1 MSNAT
6 MRELEQPGTSPIPPI
21 ANDDLF
27 LAARSPNPLED
38 TIERVTGTIRA
49 RLLSP
54 GDRLPAERDLA
65 AQLGVSRST
74 LRVALQTLTDAGW
87 LEVRRGRHG
96 GSFVMRWPRMPHPR
110 KLAEVLGRHQ
120 HDLPGLL
127 DYRRAVECA
136 AAQFAAERATA
147 HDIEELVAVNQT
159 MLACRSNF
167 EAYRT
172 ADARFHI
179 AIARAAHSP
188 RIMQSVTEVQASM
201 TEVLDVI
208 IYQTKEQLPGANEHH
223 CMIIDAIRT
232 HEPERAYSL
241 MRMHLCA
248 TEHIIHSLTAA

>member
-6 MRELEQPGTSPIPPI
+6 MRELETTVTPSM

-27 LAARSPNPLED
+27 FASRSPNPLED

-49 RLLSP
+49 RLLDP

-110 KLAEVLGRHQ
+110 KLAEVLGRYRSC
-120 HDLPGLL
+120 LPGML

-136 AAQFAAERATA
+136 AAQFAAERAIA
-147 HDIEELVAVNQT
+147 SDIDELVIINESMYASRT
-159 MLACRSNF
+159 NF
-167 EAYRT
+167 EGYRR

-179 AIARAAHSP
+179 AVARAAHSQ
-188 RIMQSVTEVQASM
+188 RIMQAVTEVQASM

-208 IYQTKEQLPGANEHH
+208 IYQSKESLPGATEHH
-223 CMIIDAIRT
+223 RALIAAIRDQDT
-232 HEPERAYSL
+232 GRAYRVML
-241 MRMHLCA
+241 EHVRA
-248 TEHIIHSLTAA
+248 TEDIIYKLVGE